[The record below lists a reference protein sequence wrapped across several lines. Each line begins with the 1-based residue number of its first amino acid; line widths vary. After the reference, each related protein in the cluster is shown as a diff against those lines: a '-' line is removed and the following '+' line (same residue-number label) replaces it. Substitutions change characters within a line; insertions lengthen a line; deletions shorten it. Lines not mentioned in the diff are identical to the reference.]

1 MIDKLNIGF
10 SKTIDQKS
18 VSFEEILKAS
28 NEGRLL
34 VLPYAVGQTIYRPEY
49 PTGSNR
55 MMSTPVFLNSV
66 LQVVSVMF
74 DDNHQYFETSE
85 ECEQYLKEFYSDD
98 N

>member
-1 MIDKLNIGF
+1 MNKLNLGF

-18 VSFEEILKAS
+18 VSFEEILKAA

-34 VLPYAVGQTIYRPEY
+34 ILPYSAGQTIYRPEY
-49 PTGSNR
+49 PSGSNR
-55 MMSTPVFLNSV
+55 MIPTPVFLNSV